1 METAHTEIY
10 THGHT
15 LSLHDARPILPP
27 GAEVPLVAA
36 VELGRRRRARAE
48 LRHLLGVGAVL
59 AAPRPR
65 KVLPAL
71 QAISR
76 RQETPAA
83 GQLFAALHPAGAR
96 RGARRG
102 GADAARARHRTQP
115 GHRQPDGVPGPAVT
129 TGLKPAFR

>member
-65 KVLPAL
+65 EVLPAL

-76 RQETPAA
+76 RQEAPAA
-83 GQLFAALHPAGAR
+83 GQLFAALHPAGATR
-96 RGARRG
+96 VAPRG
-102 GADAARARHRTQP
+102 GAGEAPPRPRTHRGQLQPARAPR
-115 GHRQPDGVPGPAVT
+115 PARRPRPHN
-129 TGLKPAFR
+129 K